1 MANLVA
7 MLSPLK
13 SHALMLEETLPKPA
27 DPSYFDEH
35 PVRERAPAAA
45 RSPTKS
51 PTSYLGRRS
60 PDPDS
65 KLPDWEMAE
74 LQKLNS
80 LLDDSD
86 DEL

>member
-1 MANLVA
+1 

-51 PTSYLGRRS
+51 PTSYLGRCS

>member
-1 MANLVA
+1 M
-7 MLSPLK
+7 
-13 SHALMLEETLPKPA
+13 
-27 DPSYFDEH
+27 
-35 PVRERAPAAA
+35 
-45 RSPTKS
+45 SPTKS
-51 PTSYLGRRS
+51 PTSYLGRCS